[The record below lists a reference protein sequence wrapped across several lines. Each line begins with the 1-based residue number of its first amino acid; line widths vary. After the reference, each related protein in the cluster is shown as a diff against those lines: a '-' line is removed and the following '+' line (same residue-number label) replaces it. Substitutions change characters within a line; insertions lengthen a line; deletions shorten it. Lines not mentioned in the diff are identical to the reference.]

1 MDILVA
7 IDFSESQKKI
17 LEHARCYAN
26 AFSAKLWILHVAQ
39 QSGMDML
46 PYDPNTDYF
55 VYDINSQE
63 IRNDLA
69 KHFHNEHQQL
79 QTLAQEFR
87 DDGFDATALLI
98 QGDPIKIILSQA
110 ERLRVDLLIIGSH
123 GHGKLYQLVMGS
135 ISEEVLHSA
144 KCPMLIVP
152 SRENAR

>member
-17 LEHARCYAN
+17 LDLARCYTN

-39 QSGMDML
+39 QSGHDIL

-55 VYDINSQE
+55 VYDMQSQE
-63 IRNDLA
+63 IRNELA
-69 KHFHNEHQQL
+69 KELHIEHKQLQAQAQQL
-79 QTLAQEFR
+79 R

-98 QGDPIKIILSQA
+98 QGNPIEIILSQA
-110 ERLRVDLLIIGSH
+110 ERLNADLLIMGSH

-135 ISEEVLHSA
+135 VSEEVMHKA
-144 KCPMLIVP
+144 QCPVLIIP
-152 SRENAR
+152 TREIKN